1 MRIADAQIHLFS
13 PDSQEYAAAVHQVI
27 LTPEQVIAEMD
38 EAGVERAYLVPA
50 GGSVANDTCL
60 SAARRWPE
68 RFRVMGRISL
78 NKPEGRAMMKDWAG
92 QGFAGVRLAFPPL
105 SRSNW
110 LKDGTADWFWPEAE
124 RNRIALMIW
133 APGQLDEIG
142 RLAVRHPGIR
152 FIVDHFGLYVED
164 KDAAVAPVV
173 ANLLPLARH
182 ANVAVKA
189 SALPAH
195 STAPWP
201 YRNLHP
207 YIRQVVD
214 AFGSERVMWGTD
226 LTRRACAY
234 DQAVRMFTEEL
245 GFLDQKQLEDLMY
258 ASATRWIGW

>member
-1 MRIADAQIHLFS
+1 MRIVDAQIHLFS
-13 PDSQEYAAAVHQVI
+13 PDSAEYAAMVHQVI
-27 LTPEQVIAEMD
+27 MPPEQVIAEMD
-38 EAGVERAYLVPA
+38 AAGVARAYLVPA

-60 SAARRWPE
+60 DAQRCWPD

-78 NKPEGRAMMKDWAG
+78 NKPEGRAQMKDWNE

-105 SRSNW
+105 SRANW

-133 APGQLDEIG
+133 APGQLDEVG
-142 RLAVRHPGIR
+142 RLAASHPGMR
-152 FIVDHFGLYVED
+152 FIIDHLGLYVED
-164 KDAAVAPVV
+164 KDDAVGPVV
-173 ANLLPLARH
+173 DKLLELSRH

-195 STAPWP
+195 STEPWP
-201 YRNLHP
+201 YRNLHGH
-207 YIRQVVD
+207 IRRVID

-226 LTRRACAY
+226 LTRRACPY
-234 DQAVRMFTEEL
+234 DQAIRMFTEEL
-245 GFLDQKQLEDLMY
+245 GFLDNKQIEDLMH